1 MLPRGFPE
9 ARLLS
14 RSSPTI
20 PRLAGIGAFWQ
31 GKAFLL
37 RYYRYGR
44 FTGNTLFVSPFH
56 AGCRITV
63 MLWLRASAALLVR
76 RDMFAVTYRPLLAVL
91 LVLLRSRSL
100 WTCERWGHKGFLVNN
115 EPLQCDYLP

>member
-1 MLPRGFPE
+1 MLPRGSPQ

-44 FTGNTLFVSPFH
+44 WCFTGHTLFVSPSH
-56 AGCRITV
+56 AGCRVTV
-63 MLWLRASAALLVR
+63 MLWLRASAALLTR
-76 RDMFAVTYRPLLAVL
+76 REMFAVTYTYRQLLVVL

-100 WTCERWGHKGFLVNN
+100 WT
-115 EPLQCDYLP
+115 